1 MKKFTL
7 PQVKNPLELPARSA
21 LEEVL
26 RDGARKLLQEAIENE
41 VLEYVQKFQEMKDE
55 MNNRLV
61 TRNGHLPPRDV
72 LTGIGPINVR
82 QPRVRDKREG
92 EAFSSAVL
100 PKYKRKTESLEQL
113 IPELYLRGISTNNFP
128 EALSALLGKNA
139 TGLSPANITRMKGIW
154 EQEYGVWLKRD
165 LSTRYVY
172 IWADGIY
179 FNI

>member
-1 MKKFTL
+1 MKKFAL
-7 PQVKNPLELPARSA
+7 PQDKTPSEISAYSA

-26 RDGARKLLQEAIENE
+26 REGAKKMLQGAIENE
-41 VLEYVQKFQEMKDE
+41 VLEYVQRFSEMKDE
-55 MNNRLV
+55 AHKRLV
-61 TRNGHLPPRDV
+61 TRNGRLPPRNV
-72 LTGIGPINVR
+72 LTGLGPIPIC

-139 TGLSPANITRMKGIW
+139 AGLSPANITRMKEIW
-154 EQEYGVWLKRD
+154 EQEYEAWQDRVVVQGMERCP
-165 LSTRYVY
+165 R
-172 IWADGIY
+172 
-179 FNI
+179 